1 MKKICIL
8 FCGGTITMKK
18 NKSGALEPFHDAN
31 DLVKIVPDIE
41 KFANLSF
48 IQLVNID
55 STNMDPSIWTKITKT
70 IIENEKNY
78 DGFVITHGTDTMAYT
93 ASALSYALHNINK
106 PIIITGS
113 QKPLR
118 DIPSDAPNNLIN
130 AVIAATQMKHGTL
143 IVFGQKILQG
153 NRSTKVS
160 ESDLEP
166 FDSPMVPPVGI
177 IRLEHEINNIHVQ
190 KNHKDFFS
198 NINFDSNIL
207 TVKIT
212 PGLSKDS
219 LEKMF
224 FSGYKGIIFESYGPG
239 NIPDSLMPFLN
250 KAKEKEIPIIIL
262 SQCKNG
268 ITKMNLYEVGRQAI
282 VGGGI
287 PGGDMTIEAASTK
300 LMWILAQT
308 RDIKKIRK
316 LFLTNIA
323 GEITI
328 NGK

>member
-1 MKKICIL
+1 MKKICII

-31 DLVKIVPDIE
+31 DLIKMVPEVE
-41 KFANLSF
+41 KFANFSF

-55 STNMDPSIWTKITKT
+55 STNMDPLIWTKITKT
-70 IIENEKNY
+70 IIEKKMDY

-113 QKPLR
+113 QKPLK

-130 AVIAATQMKHGTL
+130 AVIAATQMKGGVL

-153 NRSTKVS
+153 NRSTKIS

-177 IRLEHEINNIHVQ
+177 IRLEHEINNIYIQ
-190 KNHKDFFS
+190 KNHKDFLN
-198 NINFDSNIL
+198 NINFDSNII

-212 PGLSKDS
+212 PGLSNKN
-219 LEKMF
+219 LEKIF
-224 FSGYKGIIFESYGPG
+224 FSGYKGVILESYGPG
-239 NIPDSLMPFLN
+239 NIPDSLMPFIN
-250 KAKEKEIPIIIL
+250 KAKENDLPVIIL

-268 ITKMNLYEVGRQAI
+268 VTKMSLYEVGRQAF

-300 LMWILAQT
+300 LMWGLAQT
-308 RDIKKIRK
+308 RDIKKIK
-316 LFLTNIA
+316 ELFATNIA
-323 GEITI
+323 GEVTI
-328 NGK
+328 NK